1 MRFFVVCPGGL
12 ETVLATELRQIAER
26 PEVKGQGIW
35 VIDPTPTSP
44 TGGVGLAGPLSAAM
58 ALNLH
63 SRIASRVLLQMA
75 ESTYR
80 QEDDLYHLAH
90 GLAWEEW
97 FTHKQTLRV
106 DVTAHRSPLK
116 SLNFATLKIKDAI
129 VDRLREVSG
138 DRPSIDTVFPDV
150 RVQAHLTATH
160 VSIYLDTSGEAL
172 FKRGWRDEKGDAPL
186 KENLAAGIL
195 ALTGWQPKQPLFDPM
210 CGSGTFLIEAAQIA
224 MGIPSGAIRAGL
236 YDEAGKEST
245 STRLAYRP
253 LVTSVHGFG
262 FLRLKP
268 YAVGAEQQKWQ
279 AQKDAVLAEILERR
293 KAFPDA
299 QSLGISG
306 SDINEKLVS
315 MTKSNWQRAQLPGL
329 PVVRQVDALMAKPP
343 AIASDASGDSD
354 LPGLALLNPPYGQR
368 LGIKGGRGDDRD
380 QAQDRYDDEGYGA
393 DDTDPYS
400 HNIETGR
407 QSAKRSSRE
416 SLKRLQAEEEID
428 PAFLEFMQK
437 FGQHL
442 KDAFGGWHV
451 FILTAD
457 MALPGQLRIKESRR
471 TPLFNGPLECRL
483 FRCEMR
489 SKAERLESTGKPI

>member
-26 PEVKGQGIW
+26 PEIKAQGVW
-35 VIDPTPTSP
+35 VIDPTPISP

-75 ESTYR
+75 ESMYR
-80 QEDDLYHLAH
+80 QEDDLYRLAH

-116 SLNFATLKIKDAI
+116 SLNYATLKIKDAI

-138 DRPSIDTVFPDV
+138 DRPSIDTTFPDV

-195 ALTGWQPKQPLFDPM
+195 AITGWQPKQPLFDPM
-210 CGSGTFLIEAAQIA
+210 CGSGTFLIEAAQ
-224 MGIPSGAIRAGL
+224 MLLGIPSGAIRAGL
-236 YDEAGKEST
+236 YDETGKETTPS
-245 STRLAYRP
+245 RLAYRP

-262 FLRLKP
+262 FSRLKP
-268 YAVGAEQQKWQ
+268 YTVCAEQKKWQ
-279 AQKDAVLAEILERR
+279 ALKDAVLAEILERR
-293 KAFPDA
+293 KTFPDA
-299 QSLGISG
+299 QSLGIGG

-329 PVVRQVDALMAKPP
+329 PVVRQVDALAAKPP
-343 AIASDASGDSD
+343 VIASDTSSEPG

-380 QAQDRYDDEGYGA
+380 QAQDRYDDEGYA
-393 DDTDPYS
+393 DDVDLYS

-428 PAFLEFMQK
+428 PAFLEFMKQ

-483 FRCEMR
+483 FRFEMR
-489 SKAERLESTGKPI
+489 SKAERLESAGKPI